1 MQSVS
6 APLLHGP
13 SKGEALQRGQAL
25 RQGSVNPADM
35 APPQQIGGER
45 GMPALSGLQ
54 IGLGNCFLED
64 PLLML
69 KLLPANPHLL
79 QRAYGLLTR

>member
-25 RQGSVNPADM
+25 RHGSVNLADM

-45 GMPALSGLQ
+45 GTPALSSLR
-54 IGLGNCFLED
+54 IGLGNCLLED

-69 KLLPANPHLL
+69 ELLPANPHLL
-79 QRAYGLLTR
+79 QRAYGLLTL